1 MQNKS
6 KDTPYNGVNPEKIKN
21 ANPKINIEELKI
33 HYLYLTERHEIYKK
47 KEILKLPRE
56 EWTQDEVFKVYKFTN
71 VRRELDRESRW
82 LIQNIS
88 TNPKLDLEEKVLFSI
103 LFRTWNKGENFDKL
117 NLIECDIK
125 NISLKDIDDMRL
137 KIKELNSEFPKYCW
151 FTSAFNTGGVRG
163 TWAIPET
170 RLSES
175 GNNNAIMN
183 IIDENGELILTDTW
197 RECKKFLKENNEIAE
212 TKNYKIQGVEDVV
225 LRPLHL
231 VKYCNE
237 NKIYEEILNCLDAQ
251 SSYKILLSIPG
262 FGKFLAYQV
271 FVDLT
276 YIPEFPFSENEFV
289 VSGPGCDRGLNMIFV
304 DKDGMTYEEC
314 LFWFRD
320 NLKRLWE
327 ENNLKYY
334 PEELFDHLPEF
345 DRNYNIMMLEN
356 SFCEHSKN
364 SRVRKGIG
372 RPKVKYKERF

>member
-1 MQNKS
+1 MNQ
-6 KDTPYNGVNPEKIKN
+6 EKIKN

-33 HYLYLTERHEIYKK
+33 HHLYLTERHEIYKK

-56 EWTQDEVFKVYKFTN
+56 EWTDDEVFKVYKFTN

-82 LIQNIS
+82 LVQNIS
-88 TNPKLDLEEKVLFSI
+88 TNPKLDLEQKVLFSI

-117 NLIECDIK
+117 NLIEFNIKDI
-125 NISLKDIDDMRL
+125 SFKDIDNLRF
-137 KIKELNSEFPKYCW
+137 KIKDLNKEFPKYRW

-175 GNNNAIMN
+175 GNNNAIMS

-197 RECKKFLKENNEIAE
+197 RECKKFLKENKDIAG

-237 NKIYEEILNCLDAQ
+237 NKIYEEILNCVDAQ
-251 SSYKILLSIPG
+251 SLYKILLSIPG

-289 VSGPGCDRGLNMIFV
+289 VSGPGCDRGLNMVFA
-304 DKDGMTYEEC
+304 DKDGMNYEEC

-334 PEELFDHLPEF
+334 PEELFDHLPEY

-372 RPKVKYKERF
+372 RPKVKYKERI

>member
-1 MQNKS
+1 
-6 KDTPYNGVNPEKIKN
+6 
-21 ANPKINIEELKI
+21 
-33 HYLYLTERHEIYKK
+33 
-47 KEILKLPRE
+47 
-56 EWTQDEVFKVYKFTN
+56 
-71 VRRELDRESRW
+71 
-82 LIQNIS
+82 
-88 TNPKLDLEEKVLFSI
+88 
-103 LFRTWNKGENFDKL
+103 
-117 NLIECDIK
+117 
-125 NISLKDIDDMRL
+125 
-137 KIKELNSEFPKYCW
+137 
-151 FTSAFNTGGVRG
+151 
-163 TWAIPET
+163 
-170 RLSES
+170 
-175 GNNNAIMN
+175 MN
-183 IIDENGELILTDTW
+183 IIDENGELIPTDTW
-197 RECKKFLKENNEIAE
+197 KECKKYLKENKDIAG
-212 TKNYKIQGVEDVV
+212 TKNYKIQVVEDVV

-251 SSYKILLSIPG
+251 ALYKILLSIPG

-289 VSGPGCDRGLNMIFV
+289 VSGPGRDRGLNMIFA

-334 PEELFDHLPEF
+334 PEELFDHLPEY

-364 SRVRKGIG
+364 SRVRKGTG
-372 RPKVKYKERF
+372 RPKVKYKERI